1 MLFPPIEITAVA
13 DRAGR
18 DERVE
23 TVVAGLVVGGLFAT
37 NQDKVSRLR
46 AQIDIQEV
54 VTNREDLH
62 REMRQWQI

>member
-1 MLFPPIEITAVA
+1 MFPPIGITAVA
-13 DRAGR
+13 DRDGR

-23 TVVAGLVVGGLFAT
+23 IVVWGLVGGLVAT
-37 NQDKVSRLR
+37 TQDKVSRLR
-46 AQIDIQEV
+46 AQRDIQEV